1 MARIINSSTGGRKTI
16 QLSTDDIISIV
27 QEYQQLTKGL
37 RYLENVRDILEN
49 KVIYIPTEN

>member
-1 MARIINSSTGGRKTI
+1 MARIIESTTNSRRTI

-37 RYLENVRDILEN
+37 RYLENIRDILEG
-49 KVIYIPTEN
+49 KVMYIPEN